1 MEILQEIGSYAGLA
15 AVLGLAVLSALYFSQ
30 ARDVKRLREWAGRAP
45 ERAPETTGA
54 QPRVAAKPVPRA
66 PGQAAAAT
74 QAGAPAAPGAK
85 PVPPAPAGARAAAA
99 AAGAAPAT
107 AVGPAAA
114 TPAARA
120 EAAKAGEEADED
132 EAATGGDNGTDD
144 TSALSQDTVVHPPPP
159 PPGEDDDE
167 YDDDEDDFD
176 DTGDHDQVSE
186 EDDALDD
193 DGDWEDTGEHDVP
206 TPRSTGRTPATSPRV
221 TAAPRHAG
229 GVAADPAGRPRA
241 RRRYAH
247 AGAAASPS
255 TETGSGGGG
264 SILPPYAHSRP
275 GGRASEANGGGG
287 RRVFASRGRG
297 IAVVAAGILL
307 LGGIA
312 LGATQLL
319 GGDDEP
325 ASSSGGQDSAQDAP
339 QTETS
344 ADRPARRQRPNPR
357 NVRVAV
363 LNGTTVPGLAAQ
375 IGDQIERQGFR
386 LGTVTNFND
395 QQRAESVVLYAP
407 GAERE
412 AAEVGRRLKIA
423 QREPI
428 DAESQG
434 VAGDATCRGRHGPG
448 QDPVGAKKWHPGHF
462 LNVNGPTAGGPLL
475 VRRGHLA
482 EQRLVHQADRRPRHL
497 DRRAV
502 VGRVPERP

>member
-45 ERAPETTGA
+45 ERAPETTGV
-54 QPRVAAKPVPRA
+54 QRVAAKPVPRA
-66 PGQAAAAT
+66 PGQAAAP

-85 PVPPAPAGARAAAA
+85 PVPPAPAGARAA

-120 EAAKAGEEADED
+120 EAAKSGQGEEESN
-132 EAATGGDNGTDD
+132 GDGTDEKD
-144 TSALSQDTVVHPPPP
+144 VLSQDTVVHPPPP
-159 PPGEDDDE
+159 PPGEDDE
-167 YDDDEDDFD
+167 YDDDFD
-176 DTGDHDQVSE
+176 DTGDHEQVSE

-193 DGDWEDTGEHDVP
+193 DGDWEDTGEHDPSDPEAHWEETGDEPAVAPRPATPAASRPIAPGAPVPAAGTP
-206 TPRSTGRTPATSPRV
+206 TPSAS
-221 TAAPRHAG
+221 
-229 GVAADPAGRPRA
+229 
-241 RRRYAH
+241 
-247 AGAAASPS
+247 ASPS
-255 TETGSGGGG
+255 TSSGG

-275 GGRASEANGGGG
+275 GGRAPEGGNGGP
-287 RRVFASRGRG
+287 RLFASRGRA
-297 IAVVAAGILL
+297 IAVVAAGVLL

-325 ASSSGGQDSAQDAP
+325 AGSAGGDNAAQNAP
-339 QTETS
+339 ETTTTPGKGGS
-344 ADRPARRQRPNPR
+344 KKPPLNRG

-412 AAEVGRRLKIA
+412 AAEVGRRLKIS

-434 VAGDATCRGRHGPG
+434 VAGDATVAVVTG
-448 QDPVGAKKWHPGHF
+448 QDKTP
-462 LNVNGPTAGGPLL
+462 
-475 VRRGHLA
+475 
-482 EQRLVHQADRRPRHL
+482 
-497 DRRAV
+497 
-502 VGRVPERP
+502 

>member
-45 ERAPETTGA
+45 ERAPETTGV
-54 QPRVAAKPVPRA
+54 QRVAAKPVPRA
-66 PGQAAAAT
+66 PGQAAAT

-99 AAGAAPAT
+99 GAAPAT

-120 EAAKAGEEADED
+120 EAAKTGKDDEEAD
-132 EAATGGDNGTDD
+132 ATGSDNGTDEGNV
-144 TSALSQDTVVHPPPP
+144 LSQDTVVHPPPP

-167 YDDDEDDFD
+167 YDEDFD
-176 DTGDHDQVSE
+176 DTGDHEQVSE

-193 DGDWEDTGEHDVP
+193 DGDWDDTGEHDPTDPESHWEDTGDEPAIAPRPATPAASRPIAPGAPVPAAGTP
-206 TPRSTGRTPATSPRV
+206 TPSASASTSPATS
-221 TAAPRHAG
+221 
-229 GVAADPAGRPRA
+229 
-241 RRRYAH
+241 
-247 AGAAASPS
+247 S
-255 TETGSGGGG
+255 GG

-275 GGRASEANGGGG
+275 GGRAPEGGNGGP
-287 RRVFASRGRG
+287 RLFASRGRA
-297 IAVVAAGILL
+297 IAVVAAGVLV

-325 ASSSGGQDSAQDAP
+325 AGSAGGDNASQNAP
-339 QTETS
+339 ATETTPS
-344 ADRPARRQRPNPR
+344 KGGGKKPPLNRG

-412 AAEVGRRLKIA
+412 AAEVGRRLKIS

-434 VAGDATCRGRHGPG
+434 
-448 QDPVGAKKWHPGHF
+448 
-462 LNVNGPTAGGPLL
+462 
-475 VRRGHLA
+475 
-482 EQRLVHQADRRPRHL
+482 
-497 DRRAV
+497 
-502 VGRVPERP
+502 

>member
-45 ERAPETTGA
+45 ERAPETTGV
-54 QPRVAAKPVPRA
+54 QRVAAKPVPRA
-66 PGQAAAAT
+66 PGQAAPT
-74 QAGAPAAPGAK
+74 QAGTPAAPATGVR
-85 PVPPAPAGARAAAA
+85 PLPPAPAGARAAAA
-99 AAGAAPAT
+99 GATPAT
-107 AVGPAAA
+107 AVGPGAA

-120 EAAKAGEEADED
+120 EAARTDDDQDED
-132 EAATGGDNGTDD
+132 TDTGGDNDNV
-144 TSALSQDTVVHPPPP
+144 LSQDTVVHPPPP
-159 PPGEDDDE
+159 PPGVPDDDDDE
-167 YDDDEDDFD
+167 DFD

-193 DGDWEDTGEHDVP
+193 DGDFDDTGDHDVPDPEEHWEDTDDHAPVA
-206 TPRSTGRTPATSPRV
+206 PRPATPA
-221 TAAPRHAG
+221 
-229 GVAADPAGRPRA
+229 
-241 RRRYAH
+241 
-247 AGAAASPS
+247 AGAASGGPIRPGAPVPAAGTPAPAASAS
-255 TETGSGGGG
+255 GSGSG
-264 SILPPYAHSRP
+264 SILPPYAQSRP
-275 GGRASEANGGGG
+275 GGRAAEGGNGNGA
-287 RRVFASRGRG
+287 RRIFSSRGRG
-297 IAVVAAGILL
+297 IAVVAAGILV

-325 ASSSGGQDSAQDAP
+325 ASSGGGSPANAQNTTTSEDGKNTTRKRAP
-339 QTETS
+339 VNRS
-344 ADRPARRQRPNPR
+344 

-434 VAGDATCRGRHGPG
+434 VAGDATVAVVTG
-448 QDPVGAKKWHPGHF
+448 QDK
-462 LNVNGPTAGGPLL
+462 T
-475 VRRGHLA
+475 
-482 EQRLVHQADRRPRHL
+482 Q
-497 DRRAV
+497 
-502 VGRVPERP
+502 

>member
-66 PGQAAAAT
+66 PGQAAAAS
-74 QAGAPAAPGAK
+74 QGGAPAAPGAK

-120 EAAKAGEEADED
+120 EAAKTGEDADED
-132 EAATGGDNGTDD
+132 ATTGGDNGTD
-144 TSALSQDTVVHPPPP
+144 ALSQDTVVHPPPP
-159 PPGEDDDE
+159 PPDQDEDDDE
-167 YDDDEDDFD
+167 YDEDEDFE
-176 DTGDHDQVSE
+176 DTGDQDQVSE

-193 DGDWEDTGEHDVP
+193 DGDWEDTGEYGPTDPERHWEDTGDQPAV
-206 TPRSTGRTPATSPRV
+206 TPRPATPAASRPIPPGAPV
-221 TAAPRHAG
+221 PAAGTPASS
-229 GVAADPAGRPRA
+229 AAKPASS
-241 RRRYAH
+241 
-247 AGAAASPS
+247 ASA
-255 TETGSGGGG
+255 ETGSGGG
-264 SILPPYAHSRP
+264 SILPPYAQSRP
-275 GGRASEANGGGG
+275 GGRASDSNGGDG
-287 RRVFASRGRG
+287 RQVFASRGRG
-297 IAVVAAGILL
+297 IAVVAAGILV
-307 LGGIA
+307 LGGVA
-312 LGATQLL
+312 LGVTQLL

-325 ASSSGGQDSAQDAP
+325 ASSGDSQNAAQGSP
-339 QTETS
+339 ETETS
-344 ADRPARRQRPNPR
+344 SDRPARRARPNPR

-375 IGDQIERQGFR
+375 VGDQIERQGFR

-434 VAGDATCRGRHGPG
+434 VAGDATVAVVTG
-448 QDPVGAKKWHPGHF
+448 QDK
-462 LNVNGPTAGGPLL
+462 T
-475 VRRGHLA
+475 
-482 EQRLVHQADRRPRHL
+482 Q
-497 DRRAV
+497 
-502 VGRVPERP
+502 

>member
-15 AVLGLAVLSALYFSQ
+15 AVLGLAVLSVLYFSQ

-45 ERAPETTGA
+45 ERAPEATGVQGVTA
-54 QPRVAAKPVPRA
+54 KPVTAKPVPRA
-66 PGQAAAAT
+66 PGQAAP
-74 QAGAPAAPGAK
+74 GAPAAARPPATPGAK
-85 PVPPAPAGARAAAA
+85 PVPPAPAGARAA

-120 EAAKAGEEADED
+120 DAAAKAGEGQEAG
-132 EAATGGDNGTDD
+132 APRTGNGTDD
-144 TSALSQDTVVHPPPP
+144 TSALSQDTAVHPPPP
-159 PPGEDDDE
+159 PPGEDDEDE
-167 YDDDEDDFD
+167 LEEDFD
-176 DTGDHDQVSE
+176 DTGDQDQVSE

-193 DGDWEDTGEHDVP
+193 DGDWEDTGERDGPDPEAHWDD
-206 TPRSTGRTPATSPRV
+206 TGDEPAVALRPVTPAASRPIAPGAPVPAAGTPAPSP
-221 TAAPRHAG
+221 AKAP
-229 GVAADPAGRPRA
+229 
-241 RRRYAH
+241 
-247 AGAAASPS
+247 AASA
-255 TETGSGGGG
+255 GSSGGG

-275 GGRASEANGGGG
+275 GGRAADGGNGQG
-287 RRVFASRGRG
+287 VFGSRGRA
-297 IAVVAAGILL
+297 IALVAAGALV
-307 LGGIA
+307 LGGLV

-319 GGDDEP
+319 GGDEEP
-325 ASSSGGQDSAQDAP
+325 AGSGGGSSQNAQNATTGQGGDD
-339 QTETS
+339 Q
-344 ADRPARRQRPNPR
+344 ADRQRRPNPR

-434 VAGDATCRGRHGPG
+434 VAGDATVAVVTG
-448 QDPVGAKKWHPGHF
+448 QDK
-462 LNVNGPTAGGPLL
+462 T
-475 VRRGHLA
+475 
-482 EQRLVHQADRRPRHL
+482 Q
-497 DRRAV
+497 
-502 VGRVPERP
+502 

>member
-15 AVLGLAVLSALYFSQ
+15 AVLGLAVLSVLYFSQ

-45 ERAPETTGA
+45 ERAPETTGVQGVTA
-54 QPRVAAKPVPRA
+54 KPVTAKPVPRA
-66 PGQAAAAT
+66 PGQAAP
-74 QAGAPAAPGAK
+74 GAPAAARPPVTPGAK
-85 PVPPAPAGARAAAA
+85 PVPPAPAGARAA

-120 EAAKAGEEADED
+120 DAAAKAGEGQEGAGNS
-132 EAATGGDNGTDD
+132 T
-144 TSALSQDTVVHPPPP
+144 LSQDTAVHPPPP
-159 PPGEDDDE
+159 PPGEDDEDE
-167 YDDDEDDFD
+167 LEEDFD
-176 DTGDHDQVSE
+176 DTGDQDQVSE

-193 DGDWEDTGEHDVP
+193 DGDWEDTGERDVADP
-206 TPRSTGRTPATSPRV
+206 EAHWDDTGDPPLRGAGEPAVAPRPATPAASRPIAPGAPVPAAGTPSP
-221 TAAPRHAG
+221 
-229 GVAADPAGRPRA
+229 
-241 RRRYAH
+241 
-247 AGAAASPS
+247 AASAAS
-255 TETGSGGGG
+255 SGGGG

-275 GGRASEANGGGG
+275 GGRATADGGNGQG
-287 RRVFASRGRG
+287 VFASRGRA
-297 IAVVAAGILL
+297 IALVAAGVLV
-307 LGGIA
+307 LGGLV

-319 GGDDEP
+319 GGDEEP
-325 ASSSGGQDSAQDAP
+325 ASSGGGSSQNAQN
-339 QTETS
+339 TTTS
-344 ADRPARRQRPNPR
+344 QGDGNQASRQRRPNPR

-434 VAGDATCRGRHGPG
+434 VAGDATVAVVTG
-448 QDPVGAKKWHPGHF
+448 QDK
-462 LNVNGPTAGGPLL
+462 T
-475 VRRGHLA
+475 
-482 EQRLVHQADRRPRHL
+482 Q
-497 DRRAV
+497 
-502 VGRVPERP
+502 

>member
-45 ERAPETTGA
+45 ERAPEPAAA
-54 QPRVAAKPVPRA
+54 QPRVAVKPVPRA

-74 QAGAPAAPGAK
+74 PAGAPAAPGAK

-99 AAGAAPAT
+99 ASGAAPAT

-120 EAAKAGEEADED
+120 EAAKTGEDADDEEAT
-132 EAATGGDNGTDD
+132 TGADNGTDD
-144 TSALSQDTVVHPPPP
+144 TNALSQDTVVHPPPP
-159 PPGEDDDE
+159 PP
-167 YDDDEDDFD
+167 DEDDEEEEFD

-193 DGDWEDTGEHDVP
+193 DGDWEDTGEHDPTAPEQHWEETGDEPAV
-206 TPRSTGRTPATSPRV
+206 TPRPATPAASRPIPPGAPV
-221 TAAPRHAG
+221 PAAGTPKPST
-229 GVAADPAGRPRA
+229 PAPPA
-241 RRRYAH
+241 PAPL
-247 AGAAASPS
+247 APAASGS
-255 TETGSGGGG
+255 TATGSGGGG
-264 SILPPYAHSRP
+264 SILPPYAQSRP
-275 GGRASEANGGGG
+275 GGRGADGNGGG

-297 IAVVAAGILL
+297 VAVVAAGILV
-307 LGGIA
+307 LGGVA
-312 LGATQLL
+312 LGVTQLL
-319 GGDDEP
+319 GGDEEP
-325 ASSSGGQDSAQDAP
+325 AGPGEGQNAAQGAP

-344 ADRPARRQRPNPR
+344 SGARARRARPNPR
-357 NVRVAV
+357 NIRVAV

-375 IGDQIERQGFR
+375 VGDQIERQGFR

-434 VAGDATCRGRHGPG
+434 VAGDATVVVVTG
-448 QDPVGAKKWHPGHF
+448 QDK
-462 LNVNGPTAGGPLL
+462 T
-475 VRRGHLA
+475 
-482 EQRLVHQADRRPRHL
+482 Q
-497 DRRAV
+497 
-502 VGRVPERP
+502 